1 MSEASDSAAIPQDI
15 QQLMASVA
23 KSEGRLAPYGVSE
36 HLAPRIEELSL
47 VEPLAHF
54 QEYGYAVIE
63 DVAPPEDMDALREVI
78 HRIADAIAGPGKG
91 ELAPYL
97 LGLDPAIDRGAAD
110 IEQLLGLRDGHEVG
124 IVGPTRQFF
133 GQSEYSWR

>member
-36 HLAPRIEELSL
+36 NLAPRIEELSL

-54 QEYGYAVIE
+54 QEYGYAVI
-63 DVAPPEDMDALREVI
+63 
-78 HRIADAIAGPGKG
+78 
-91 ELAPYL
+91 
-97 LGLDPAIDRGAAD
+97 
-110 IEQLLGLRDGHEVG
+110 
-124 IVGPTRQFF
+124 
-133 GQSEYSWR
+133 